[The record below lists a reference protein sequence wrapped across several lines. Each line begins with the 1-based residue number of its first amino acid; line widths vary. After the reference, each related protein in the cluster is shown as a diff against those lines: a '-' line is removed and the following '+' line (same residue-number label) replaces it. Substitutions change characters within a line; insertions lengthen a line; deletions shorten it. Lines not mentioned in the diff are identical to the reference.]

1 MNTLTIFL
9 LFIPVLVAILI
20 ALNFFLSVY
29 KPDAEKVSPYECG
42 FSPLGDARQSFS
54 VQFYLVAL
62 LFLIFDLEVLFY
74 FLSPLFSMMVLYLLS
89 GSVLSF

>member
-20 ALNFFLSVY
+20 ALNLLLSVS

-42 FSPLGDARQSFS
+42 Q
-54 VQFYLVAL
+54 
-62 LFLIFDLEVLFY
+62 
-74 FLSPLFSMMVLYLLS
+74 
-89 GSVLSF
+89 

>member
-20 ALNFFLSVY
+20 ALNFLLSVY

-42 FSPLGDARQSFS
+42 FSPLGDPR
-54 VQFYLVAL
+54 
-62 LFLIFDLEVLFY
+62 IF
-74 FLSPLFSMMVLYLLS
+74 
-89 GSVLSF
+89 